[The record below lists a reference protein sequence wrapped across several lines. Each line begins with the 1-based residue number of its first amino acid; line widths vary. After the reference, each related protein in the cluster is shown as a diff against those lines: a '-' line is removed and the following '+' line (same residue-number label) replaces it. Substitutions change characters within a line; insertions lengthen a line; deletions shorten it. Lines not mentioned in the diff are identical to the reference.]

1 MSKTSAIEFLD
12 SIRRELNKALDE
24 AILHENEYG
33 SKDPVKEQAFE
44 ALAAKSEAY
53 FSVVSDLLLNTAI
66 KAKEAFDAGLL
77 SENDP
82 RLHSLKASLMVLD
95 SLPIQAATDS
105 RFV

>member
-1 MSKTSAIEFLD
+1 MSKTSTIEFLD
-12 SIRRELNKALDE
+12 SIRQELNKAYDE
-24 AILHENEYG
+24 AILHENEHG
-33 SKDPVKEQAFE
+33 VKDAAKEQAFE
-44 ALAAKSEAY
+44 DMAARNEAY
-53 FSVVSDLLLNTAI
+53 FSIVSDLLLNTAM